1 MKLAIVLIVATLSLF
16 ACKKKQPSE
25 PIPPALAE
33 VTYNNVSYGSDS
45 KQVMDIYLPANRN
58 SNTNTL
64 ILVHGGAWFA
74 GDKADM
80 QVYMDSLKKRLPNYA
95 IANVNYRLAFNPV
108 NIYPTANNDLTAAIS
123 FIVGQSNIYSISNKV
138 ALMGVSAG
146 GHLVLHEAYKNTA
159 TANVKCVISV
169 FGIPDMTDMWNN
181 PAGTAAVTRLGLTNY
196 LGTTQTANAALYT
209 AASPTTY
216 VNAQSVPTQLFH
228 GTADTLVRY
237 QQSVNLK
244 NKLTTLN
251 VPVQYVEYPGEGHG
265 WSGAKLT
272 DTYSK
277 LTLFVK
283 QYLP

>member
-1 MKLAIVLIVATLSLF
+1 MKISIVLIVATLSLF
-16 ACKKKQPSE
+16 ACKKKATE
-25 PIPPALAE
+25 PEVVALAE
-33 VTYNNVSYGSDS
+33 VTYNNVPYGSDS
-45 KQVMDIYLPANRN
+45 KQVMDVYLPANRN

-64 ILVHGGAWFA
+64 IMVHGGAWFA

-80 QVYMDSLKKRLPNYA
+80 QLYVDSIKKRLPNYA
-95 IANVNYRLAFNPV
+95 IVNINYRLAFNPV
-108 NIYPTANNDLTAAIS
+108 NIYPTANNDVNSAINFLLS
-123 FIVGQSNIYSISNKV
+123 KKDSYTISNKV

-146 GHLVLHEAYKNTA
+146 GHLVLHEAYKNNTA
-159 TANVKCVISV
+159 ANIKCVISV

-181 PAGTAAVTRLGLTNY
+181 PAGTASVTKLGLTNY
-196 LGTTQTANAALYT
+196 LGTSQTANAALYVT
-209 AASPTTY
+209 ASPTTY

-251 VPVQYVEYPGEGHG
+251 VPAQYIEYPGEGHG

-272 DTYSK
+272 DTYTK
-277 LTLFVK
+277 LTLFLK